1 VVPLCL
7 VSTAAI
13 AYGLPQDPQRLER
26 FRSFNWV
33 GLLTGF
39 PAISMLVIGLYQ
51 GDRLDWLNSPLICV
65 MLGGGGLLF
74 CLFLLNEWSHPLPF
88 FKLRM
93 LAQRNFTHSLITLA
107 GVLVVLLGVAVI
119 PSDYLIEV
127 RGYRPLQIAPLALV
141 VALPQL
147 IALPVTA
154 AILNIERVDCR
165 WVLGLGLT
173 LVAASCALGSFMT
186 SDWVRENFY
195 LLQALLTIG
204 EPMAVIPLLME
215 VTTGLTPTEGPF
227 ASAMFNMV
235 KGFAAAAGIYAL
247 VHLPLDAIP
256 DLSDTQVIVYTEDPG
271 QAPQVVEDQVTYPL
285 TTAMLTVPKSKAVRG
300 FSFQR
305 ETLALT
311 PRMCSCRLA
320 RR

>member
-1 VVPLCL
+1 MSRPELTRNADGERCREITRPQVSGSILIRKRPTENSNQRRNHLRPEPSIIAWGLRSVQRRKGRRSIESLTTQTDKTVDAFSQRAEAFQPLRVL
-7 VSTAAI
+7 RQAVRNSRGA
-13 AYGLPQDPQRLER
+13 
-26 FRSFNWV
+26 FNWG

-127 RGYRPLQIAPLALV
+127 RGYRPLQIAPLALA

-154 AILNIERVDCR
+154 AILNISRVDCR

-195 LLQALLTIG
+195 LLPALLT
-204 EPMAVIPLLME
+204 MR
-215 VTTGLTPTEGPF
+215 GP
-227 ASAMFNMV
+227 
-235 KGFAAAAGIYAL
+235 
-247 VHLPLDAIP
+247 
-256 DLSDTQVIVYTEDPG
+256 
-271 QAPQVVEDQVTYPL
+271 
-285 TTAMLTVPKSKAVRG
+285 
-300 FSFQR
+300 
-305 ETLALT
+305 
-311 PRMCSCRLA
+311 
-320 RR
+320 